1 MMNKTIGVI
10 LKPSDIP
17 ILGDFLSK
25 LYSELTQ
32 RSYKLRFEK
41 SESERVLS
49 LLSDKQNIYFSAR
62 KELLVDSSMIFT
74 LGGDGTLIGTCRDC
88 SEYGTPIVGVNLGRL
103 GFMTEFTM
111 NEVFDHLDS
120 ILDNKYVCSKV
131 DVYDACIYR
140 DERKQLSTSFI
151 NDAVIAKGGIARMF
165 ELSVSTET
173 ESIYKLI
180 GDGLIISSAIG
191 STAYS
196 MAAGGPILHRDVGGI
211 ILTPICPHSLT
222 KRPLVVPDTTTLSI
236 VQSDT
241 ASELTLTIDGQEVH
255 TVNFHDKIK
264 ISKSNKHVEL
274 VLNPDRG
281 FFKTLRDKFAN
292 SSRDI

>member
-1 MMNKTIGVI
+1 MEKTVGIF

-17 ILGDFLSK
+17 TLGDFLTK
-25 LYSELTQ
+25 LHKELLDRNFEIKFENSEKKRVSSLLKNNKNTLFES
-32 RSYKLRFEK
+32 RS
-41 SESERVLS
+41 S
-49 LLSDKQNIYFSAR
+49 LLSN
-62 KELLVDSSMIFT
+62 SSMIFS
-74 LGGDGTLIGTCRDC
+74 LGGDGTLIGACRDC
-88 SEYGTPIVGVNLGRL
+88 AGHDVPIVGVNLGRL

-111 NEVFDHLDS
+111 NEVFDHLDC
-120 ILDNKYVCSKV
+120 ILNNEYVSSKV
-131 DVYDACIYR
+131 DIFNANIYH
-140 DERKQLSTSFI
+140 DGKEMLSASFV
-151 NDAVIAKGGIARMF
+151 NDAVVAKGGIARMF
-165 ELSVSTET
+165 ELDVSTEY

-180 GDGLIISSAIG
+180 GDGLIISSPIG

-222 KRPLVVPDTTTLSI
+222 KRPLVVSEKTILSI
-236 VQSDT
+236 VQTRNSG
-241 ASELTLTIDGQEVH
+241 ELTLTIDGQEVH
-255 TVNFHDKIK
+255 TVNHHDEVRIQ
-264 ISKSNKHVEL
+264 KSNDHAEL